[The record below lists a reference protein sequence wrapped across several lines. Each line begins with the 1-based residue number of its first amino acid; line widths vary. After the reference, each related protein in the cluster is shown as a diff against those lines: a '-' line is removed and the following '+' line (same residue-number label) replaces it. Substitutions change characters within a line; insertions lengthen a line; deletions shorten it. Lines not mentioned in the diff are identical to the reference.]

1 MVMAMRIRTRLI
13 TVAAAALTVLPLLS
27 GVAAPAAPSP
37 ATVQLSLPRPTGS
50 DAVGLDTL
58 HLVDASRP
66 DPWVPQSGPRQLMVS
81 MYYPALPLTGRPAP
95 YLSPT
100 EAQALITFA
109 DLDEV
114 ISATT
119 LAGTRTWAR
128 IGAVPLPGRYPLV
141 VLSTGFSVPRYE
153 LTGLAEDLASKGFVV
168 ASIDHAYESTATQFP
183 GGILPCVACD
193 ALKAGTISHQAI
205 AQNRAR
211 DVSFVLDEL
220 VGPGRAWPRA
230 GLIDPARIGMAGH
243 SIGGDA
249 TAATMEVD
257 RRVRAGASL
266 NGPFTPVIPASG
278 LDRRPFLMFGDADAE
293 APGVDPTWDASWPN
307 LDGWKRWLTVTPG
320 DHYIV
325 TDLDY
330 LVNQS
335 GGLSIPGAERS
346 IKITRAYVTAFFEQS
361 LKAIPRPLLD
371 RPSKA
376 YPEVVFNT
384 P

>member
-1 MVMAMRIRTRLI
+1 MAMRIRTRLI
-13 TVAAAALTVLPLLS
+13 TVAAAALTVVPLLS

-95 YLSPT
+95 YLSPA

-220 VGPGRAWPRA
+220 VGPGRR
-230 GLIDPARIGMAGH
+230 GRVPA
-243 SIGGDA
+243 
-249 TAATMEVD
+249 
-257 RRVRAGASL
+257 
-266 NGPFTPVIPASG
+266 
-278 LDRRPFLMFGDADAE
+278 
-293 APGVDPTWDASWPN
+293 
-307 LDGWKRWLTVTPG
+307 
-320 DHYIV
+320 
-325 TDLDY
+325 
-330 LVNQS
+330 
-335 GGLSIPGAERS
+335 
-346 IKITRAYVTAFFEQS
+346 
-361 LKAIPRPLLD
+361 
-371 RPSKA
+371 
-376 YPEVVFNT
+376 
-384 P
+384 